1 MERIMNI
8 LKWKNYLKAFA
19 LVVLTASSVA
29 QAATLTFSGLIYA
42 TTCSITMSQTAGST
56 TAATSLGLTMPSL
69 TTSALSTVGAITA
82 SKTSFYM
89 GVTGCT
95 NSGTATVTPKLYLA
109 STSASGG
116 YLSSGITNLVFE
128 MFDST
133 NSSLTLSTTATAYT
147 KTSFSYTGTPAS
159 YYENQF
165 YVQYRTTAAVTA
177 TGSPSASITVTLLY
191 A

>member
-1 MERIMNI
+1 MNI
-8 LKWKNYLKAFA
+8 LKWKNYLMAFA
-19 LVVLTASSVA
+19 LVVLAASSFA
-29 QAATLTFSGLIYA
+29 QAATLSFSGSIYA

-56 TAATSLGLTMPSL
+56 TAATNLGLAMPPL
-69 TTSALSTVGAITA
+69 ATSALSTVGAIAA

-95 NSGTATVTPKLYLA
+95 SSGTATVTPKLYLA

-133 NSSLTLSTTATAYT
+133 NTSLPLSTTATAYT

-177 TGSPSASITVTLLY
+177 TGSPSASITVTLQY
-191 A
+191 S